1 MKTPAEIRFELDR
14 TLLSLASD
22 GGRVPLI
29 VDIHSI
35 VCCEGNTVSI
45 GFDIVPEDNSPL
57 FFEFEKPREVHR
69 AELAELGRWLAF
81 SGHGETI
88 H

>member
-1 MKTPAEIRFELDR
+1 MMTPGEIRFELDR
-14 TLLSLASD
+14 KLLSLACE

-29 VDIHSI
+29 TDIHSI
-35 VCCEGNTVSI
+35 VCDGNTVSI

-57 FFEFEKPREVHR
+57 FFEFDKPREVSR
-69 AELAELGRWLAF
+69 TELADFGRWLAF
-81 SGHGETI
+81 SGHDETI